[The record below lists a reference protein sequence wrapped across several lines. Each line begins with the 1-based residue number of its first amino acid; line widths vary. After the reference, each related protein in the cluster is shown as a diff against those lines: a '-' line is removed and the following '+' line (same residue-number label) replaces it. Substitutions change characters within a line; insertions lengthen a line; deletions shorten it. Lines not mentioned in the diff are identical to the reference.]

1 MATGAPIVAALTRA
15 ERRVV
20 NRLRRARATSQARAV
35 ALPELRVLEER
46 RLERLKEAGVIC
58 DAGEGRYWV
67 DEAKY
72 ETYRDDRRTVVWVA
86 LAFVAGLLLAIL
98 LMFDR

>member
-1 MATGAPIVAALTRA
+1 MGTTAPIVAALTRA

-35 ALPELRVLEER
+35 ALPELRMLEER
-46 RLERLKEAGVIC
+46 RLERLKEVGVIC

-72 ETYRDDRRTVVWVA
+72 ETYRDDRRTIVWWV
-86 LAFVAGLLLAIL
+86 LAFVAGLALAVLLVSN
-98 LMFDR
+98 R

>member
-1 MATGAPIVAALTRA
+1 MGATAPIVASITRA

-35 ALPELRVLEER
+35 ALPELRLLEER
-46 RLERLKEAGVIC
+46 RLERLKEVGVIC

-72 ETYRDDRRTVVWVA
+72 ETFRDDRRTIVWWV
-86 LAFVAGLLLAIL
+86 LAFVVGMLLAVL
-98 LMFDR
+98 LVWNP